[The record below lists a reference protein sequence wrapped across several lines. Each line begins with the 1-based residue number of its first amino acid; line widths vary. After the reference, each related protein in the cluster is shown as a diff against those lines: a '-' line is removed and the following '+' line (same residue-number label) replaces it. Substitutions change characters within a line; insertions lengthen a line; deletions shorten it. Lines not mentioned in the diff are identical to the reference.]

1 MGVTSC
7 SPQLLT
13 DFLQRQKWGILEKH
27 KDYALRAKDHNE
39 KRRRLKVL
47 KEKATFRNP
56 DEFHFGMM
64 SAKTIDGLK
73 IGDRGNKVLPQSV
86 VKLLKTQDAGY
97 IRTTLQKTRK
107 ERERLEQEIQIADG
121 KVKALKGGGTKSG
134 RQTTF
139 VESKEEQL
147 SFIPPEVDQDD
158 DEWSDEDEDEEKK
171 PGKSSSTLKETKE
184 EIVLRRKRARAQEA
198 RRTLLATIKERE
210 HDLTL
215 ADNELELQRARMNN
229 DIGGVNKE
237 GVKFKIRAR
246 KR

>member
-1 MGVTSC
+1 
-7 SPQLLT
+7 
-13 DFLQRQKWGILEKH
+13 
-27 KDYALRAKDHNE
+27 
-39 KRRRLKVL
+39 
-47 KEKATFRNP
+47 
-56 DEFHFGMM
+56 MM
-64 SAKTIDGLK
+64 SAKTVDGMK
-73 IGDRGNKVLPQSV
+73 IGDRGNKALSQNV

-121 KVKALKGGGTKSG
+121 KVKALKGGSAKSG
-134 RQTTF
+134 RLTTF

-147 SFIPPEVDQDD
+147 AFVPPEVDDD
-158 DEWSDEDEDEEKK
+158 DDSDDWSDEDKEEEKTGK
-171 PGKSSSTLKETKE
+171 PLSKPQETKE
-184 EIVLRRKRARAQEA
+184 EIVLRRKRSRAQEA
-198 RRTLLATIKERE
+198 RRNLLATIKERE

-215 ADNELELQRARMNN
+215 ANNELEMQRARMNN